1 MERADLKRTGQGC
14 SGIALPYTIH
24 ADMQSRGRR
33 CNGAAMELPVMVR
46 FSSFEN
52 LLCQVEFCRT
62 VQPGTDWWEQRCE
75 KMDTLG
81 FEPRA
86 FRMRSGCDTTTPCA
100 PCKLAARW
108 TSKGVASA
116 PLTSFMQTESWASS
130 QGSGLQRGDPAC
142 RGHFPC
148 REITPESSAKQSSL
162 HAQPLC

>member
-1 MERADLKRTGQGC
+1 
-14 SGIALPYTIH
+14 
-24 ADMQSRGRR
+24 
-33 CNGAAMELPVMVR
+33 MVR

-142 RGHFPC
+142 RGHFSC
-148 REITPESSAKQSSL
+148 REIIPESGATQSNL
-162 HAQPLC
+162 YAQPLC